1 MTRAAKGNVFITG
14 AATGIGAAT
23 TRQLA
28 EAGYQV
34 FAGVHQEAGALA
46 RIPGVQSVAIDV
58 TDPSSVEN
66 AAKVVDEATGGDG
79 LRAVINNAGVIV
91 QGPLELVPASELR
104 RQFEVNT
111 LGPAH
116 VIQAFLPLL
125 RTGKGRIIN
134 ISAPTARVP
143 VPFMAPIGGSKAA
156 LASFSDSL
164 RLELSAWGIPVTVI
178 EPGGTDTAI
187 FHKAET
193 AARATLGAADPAKA
207 ALYSDQL
214 AAVAK
219 AAARQKLGPADA
231 VAKTIVAAV
240 EARKPKRRYAAGSG
254 TAILGVLAHV
264 PASLA
269 YSRTKLANLLF
280 SYELQR
286 RHPELSVAAVH
297 PGMVRTDLGRH
308 WPRIQVAAMHAMSI
322 SARKGAESV
331 VSLGTAPAVERGAYY
346 NRFTATRSSPESYD
360 PDAGRR
366 LWEIT
371 EALRGPFGQ

>member
-1 MTRAAKGNVFITG
+1 MTQAARGSVFITG

-23 TRQLA
+23 TRRLA
-28 EAGYQV
+28 EAGYRV

-46 RIPGVQSVAIDV
+46 RIPGVQPVAIDV
-58 TDPSSVEN
+58 TDPSSVED
-66 AAKVVDEATGGDG
+66 AAKVVDEVTGGDG

-91 QGPLELVPASELR
+91 QGPLELVPAGELR

-125 RTGKGRIIN
+125 RTGNGRIIN

-164 RLELSAWGIPVTVI
+164 RLELGAWGIPVTVI

-187 FHKAET
+187 FRKAE
-193 AARATLGAADPAKA
+193 AAAQAALGATDPAKA

-214 AAVAK
+214 AAVAR
-219 AAARQKLGPADA
+219 AAAKQKLGPADA

-240 EARKPKRRYAAGSG
+240 EAGKPKRRYAAGSG
-254 TAILGVLAHV
+254 TAIFGVLAHA
-264 PASLA
+264 PASL
-269 YSRTKLANLLF
+269 RERLIKTVFGLA
-280 SYELQR
+280 
-286 RHPELSVAAVH
+286 
-297 PGMVRTDLGRH
+297 
-308 WPRIQVAAMHAMSI
+308 
-322 SARKGAESV
+322 
-331 VSLGTAPAVERGAYY
+331 
-346 NRFTATRSSPESYD
+346 
-360 PDAGRR
+360 
-366 LWEIT
+366 
-371 EALRGPFGQ
+371 

>member
-1 MTRAAKGNVFITG
+1 MTQAAKGGIFITG

-23 TRQLA
+23 TRRLA
-28 EAGYQV
+28 EAGYRV
-34 FAGVHQEAGALA
+34 FAGVHREPGSLA
-46 RIPGVQSVAIDV
+46 SIPGVQPVAIDV
-58 TDPSSVEN
+58 TDPSGVEN
-66 AAKVVDEATGGDG
+66 AAEVVAEATGGGG

-91 QGPLELVPASELR
+91 QGPLELVPAEELR

-187 FHKAET
+187 FRKAET
-193 AARATLGAADPAKA
+193 AAQAALGAADPARA

-219 AAARQKLGPADA
+219 AAARQRLGPADA

-240 EARKPKRRYAAGSG
+240 EARKPKHRYAAGSG
-254 TAILGVLAHV
+254 TAIFAVLARM
-264 PASLA
+264 PAGLRERLIKTVFGLA
-269 YSRTKLANLLF
+269 
-280 SYELQR
+280 
-286 RHPELSVAAVH
+286 
-297 PGMVRTDLGRH
+297 
-308 WPRIQVAAMHAMSI
+308 
-322 SARKGAESV
+322 
-331 VSLGTAPAVERGAYY
+331 
-346 NRFTATRSSPESYD
+346 
-360 PDAGRR
+360 
-366 LWEIT
+366 
-371 EALRGPFGQ
+371 

>member
-1 MTRAAKGNVFITG
+1 MTQAVKGSVFITG

-23 TRQLA
+23 TRRLA
-28 EAGYQV
+28 EAGYRV
-34 FAGVHQEAGALA
+34 FAGVHQEAGSLA
-46 RIPGVQSVAIDV
+46 RIPAVQPVAIDV
-58 TDPSSVEN
+58 TDPSGVQD
-66 AAKVVDEATGGDG
+66 AASVVDEATDGGG

-91 QGPLELVPASELR
+91 QGPLELVPAGELR

-164 RLELSAWGIPVTVI
+164 RLELGAWGIPVTVI
-178 EPGGTDTAI
+178 EPGGTDTDI
-187 FHKAET
+187 FRKAET
-193 AARATLGAADPAKA
+193 TAQAALGAADPAKA

-231 VAKTIVAAV
+231 VARTIVAAV
-240 EARKPKRRYAAGSG
+240 EAGRPKRHYAAGSG
-254 TAILGVLAHV
+254 TAIFGVLAHV
-264 PASLA
+264 PAGLRERLIKAVFGLA
-269 YSRTKLANLLF
+269 
-280 SYELQR
+280 
-286 RHPELSVAAVH
+286 
-297 PGMVRTDLGRH
+297 
-308 WPRIQVAAMHAMSI
+308 
-322 SARKGAESV
+322 
-331 VSLGTAPAVERGAYY
+331 
-346 NRFTATRSSPESYD
+346 
-360 PDAGRR
+360 
-366 LWEIT
+366 
-371 EALRGPFGQ
+371 